1 MNVEKVLVI
10 RDILRKL
17 DLGSSV
23 AEFDNSLEKY
33 FVENEAFNALINDKA
48 DVIAGDKG
56 TGKTAVYRILKKRY
70 ASIEQLRGVEVIEGF
85 NPAGNPI
92 FQRLVQQQV
101 MTEGQYVS
109 LWKAYLLSLVGN
121 WLIDIVGD
129 DYSENVAKLSRLLD
143 SSGLKSKDG
152 KAETVFGRIMN
163 SVQKAFRRPSAAEV
177 EFTFSESGIPIVT
190 PRVEFGQREKIEEGP
205 KEVRHEVALKLLN
218 ECLAEIDH
226 SAWVALDRLDEAFQG
241 FPEIEIPA
249 LRALLRTYLDLT
261 AFDRIRLKLFLRRD
275 LFRKIIGKGFVNLTH
290 INARKAEIVWEEGD
304 LLNLLARRVR
314 DNVEFVEILGLNGA
328 DDNAIFYKIFP
339 EKVDQAER
347 KPTTFNWMMSRIR
360 DGNDVKPP
368 RNLIDLAN
376 YAREKQIQI
385 EGRAPRVFKDG
396 DVLILSEAIRGAQE
410 KLSEQRVTDTLFA
423 EAGDEASSYVA
434 KFRRSKAEH
443 NTQTLEDIL
452 ELKGD
457 SLNSAIKLLMEIGF
471 LEEQKNSWKIPMLY
485 RDGLDITQGKAF
497 GSEMSAEGDGESE

>member
-1 MNVEKVLVI
+1 MTNQEKVAV

-23 AEFDNSLEKY
+23 AEFDSSLEKY
-33 FVENEAFNALINDKA
+33 FVENEAFNSLINGKA

-92 FQRLVQQQV
+92 FQRLVQQEV
-101 MTEGQYVS
+101 MSEGQYVS

-129 DYSENVAKLSRLLD
+129 GYSENVGKLSRLLED
-143 SSGLKSKDG
+143 SGLKSKDG
-152 KAETVFGRIMN
+152 MAETIFGRLIN
-163 SVQKAFRRPSAAEV
+163 SVQKAFRGPTAADM
-177 EFTFSESGIPIVT
+177 EFTFSESGIPIVK
-190 PRVEFGQREKIEEGP
+190 PRVEFGKQDKQEQEVA
-205 KEVRHEVALKLLN
+205 EVRHEVALKLLN
-218 ECLAEIDH
+218 DCLAEIDY
-226 SAWVALDRLDEAFQG
+226 SAWVAMDRLDEAFQG

-261 AFDRIRLKLFLRRD
+261 AFDRLRLKLFLRRD
-275 LFRKIIGKGFVNLTH
+275 LFRKIVGNGFVNLTH

-314 DNVEFVEILGLNGA
+314 DNKDFVEALGLGGA
-328 DDNAIFYKIFP
+328 DDNEIFYRIFP

-385 EGRAPRVFKDG
+385 EGRSPRVYSG
-396 DVLILSEAIRGAQE
+396 DEVLILSESIRSAQE

-423 EAGDEASSYVA
+423 EAGNEASSYVA

-443 NTQTLEDIL
+443 NLQTLEEALDL
-452 ELKGD
+452 RGD
-457 SLNSAIKLLMEIGF
+457 ALNSAIKLLMEIGF

-497 GSEMSAEGDGESE
+497 GPENAAEIDGDRE